1 METEWLH
8 AQDLE
13 QRRDVADAVDAADG
27 RDSKLEQRLQSR
39 SRFEWAPLTNAD
51 AQAGLIGKIH

>member
-27 RDSKLEQRLQSR
+27 RDSALEQRWKVDRVL
-39 SRFEWAPLTNAD
+39 D
-51 AQAGLIGKIH
+51 GLH